1 MNDNHRLDVANGS
14 HKLDVTAVL
23 RTVLYLLEQTD
34 YSGKNSAAV
43 SELKSC
49 MRQAI
54 TDIESETRGKPN

>member
-1 MNDNHRLDVANGS
+1 MNANHR
-14 HKLDVTAVL
+14 LDVTAVL

-34 YSGKNSAAV
+34 YSGKGSTAV
-43 SELKSC
+43 NELKNC